1 MSDKEEQEQRLEP
14 LMQKLEAI
22 SRELE
27 QGELPFE
34 ESLERY
40 KEGLT
45 LLHRC
50 RQYLKNA
57 GDQIKEVHAQFL
69 SSEPES

>member
-1 MSDKEEQEQRLEP
+1 MLEQEERLEP

-27 QGELPFE
+27 MGELPFE
-34 ESLERY
+34 ESLARY
-40 KEGLT
+40 KEGLA

-50 RQYLKNA
+50 RQFLKNA

-69 SSEPES
+69 SSESDS

>member
-1 MSDKEEQEQRLEP
+1 MSDKEEQRLEP
-14 LMQKLEAI
+14 LMQKLEAL

-34 ESLERY
+34 EALERY
-40 KEGLT
+40 KEGLA

-50 RQYLKNA
+50 RQFLNTA
-57 GDQIKEVHAQFL
+57 SEQIKEVHAQFL